1 VTPLALRWTVVTV
14 TGQAVNR
21 PCRLYYARLAA
32 TTSGAQVATAV
43 LHDDGTANQAG
54 PPLLALMTTT
64 NTGPDDWPR
73 IPVSLNFQK
82 GIDVVMVGSNVGL
95 FLGWE
100 TS

>member
-1 VTPLALRWTVVTV
+1 VTPNALRWTTVTA

-32 TTSGAQVATAV
+32 VVTGNQQATAV

-54 PPLLALMTTT
+54 PALLALEIM
-64 NTGPDDWPR
+64 GQAPDDWPR
-73 IPVSLNFQK
+73 IPVSMNFQK
-82 GIDVVMVGSNVGL
+82 GIDVSLSGTNVAV